1 MGIFRD
7 IRNERIAAGKLVVG
21 KGLLRS
27 KTFWANVLGG
37 AATALSAAGTLA
49 FLPAPVAPYLAA
61 GLAIVNVLLRLVSTK
76 PIVSVK

>member
-1 MGIFRD
+1 MGILQD

-27 KTFWANVLGG
+27 KTFWVNTLGG
-37 AATALSAAGTLA
+37 LATVLSAAGGIS
-49 FLPAPVAPYLAA
+49 FLPSSFAPWIAG
-61 GLAIVNVLLRLVSTK
+61 GLAVVNVILRVISNK